1 VLKEVDYA
9 IDLLFVL
16 DLTFN
21 CFTTYVNEEGEE
33 VTRPKEIR
41 RHYLRS
47 GNLGLDVI
55 AVIPFDDVVE
65 WADAGINSTSL
76 KIVRCLKL
84 IRLFRLRRIISL
96 LKIRKD
102 IKLALKITVVLYF
115 LFLFIHICAS
125 LFSLM
130 NSSPEDYTPPS
141 DFGRPEYYYMND
153 MQVYRYWLSF
163 YYIILMLLGADTV
176 VFNTGQCAFAAV
188 VLLLG
193 SMITA
198 VLFGQITVLVLDL
211 NGHSANMQ
219 EALEASNDVMISLRL
234 PKTMV
239 ALVNEFLSR
248 THNYRKRQS
257 DLRQFFEM
265 VPEDLKQQV
274 ITSVFSSAVQKCHFF
289 DLDQHDKVMQSLNM
303 VHTKPEETVIH
314 RGSRADSVFIVSSG
328 ELLVCACN
336 SLGEESVFKR
346 LSGGNYFGEVG
357 VLLGTR
363 RTASVTALNYC
374 VLAVLAADSFHRIS
388 TPAVRWKAKEHIYTA
403 YREPWREFV
412 VSCLKLVP
420 ALAAVPD
427 LDLVLTAFQCKTLK
441 LAHGGVLVPA
451 GTVPESVFIV
461 LSGELELEAGIRL
474 KGQEITVI
482 TLSRG
487 AVCYGTAA
495 LTRVVQAYSLVA
507 RQEATVLQLD
517 SDVVYGTPYLEL
529 KKRVQTVK
537 EFVDLSTLKT
547 PDCDLIQP
555 EISPLDRLRLAVLK
569 VRLKQKRA
577 KTTRRASVLR
587 DLQAL
592 TEGLVETNDE
602 EMIEVPEAEFTAAC
616 LQVFQQS
623 QVLAKGVEDL
633 QRVAK
638 RCKPKL

>member
-1 VLKEVDYA
+1 MEYT
-9 IDLLFVL
+9 IDLLFVV
-16 DLTFN
+16 DLIFN

-33 VTRPKEIR
+33 VTRGKEIR

-55 AVIPFDDVVE
+55 AVIPFDDIVE

-76 KIVRCLKL
+76 RIVRCLKL

-102 IKLALKITVVLYF
+102 LKLALKISVVLYF

-130 NSSPEDYTPPS
+130 NSSPEDYTPPN

-163 YYIILMLLGADTV
+163 YYLILMLLGADTV

-188 VLLLG
+188 VLLIG

-198 VLFGQITVLVLDL
+198 VLFGQITALVLDL
-211 NGHSANMQ
+211 NGRSANMQ

-234 PKTMV
+234 PKPMV

-274 ITSVFSSAVQKCHFF
+274 ITSVFSSAVHKCRFF
-289 DLDQHDKVMQSLNM
+289 DLDQHEKVMQSLSM
-303 VHTKPEETVIH
+303 LHTKPEETVIH
-314 RGSRADSVFIVSSG
+314 RGARAESLFIVSSG
-328 ELLVCACN
+328 ELLVSACG

-346 LSGGNYFGEVG
+346 LSAGSYFGEVG

-388 TPAVRWKAKEHIYTA
+388 TPAVRWKAKEHIYQA
-403 YREPWREFV
+403 YREPWRDFV

-420 ALAAVPD
+420 ALASVPD
-427 LDLVLTAFQCKTLK
+427 LDLVLAAFQCKTLR
-441 LAHGGVLVPA
+441 LAPEGVLMPA
-451 GTVPESVFIV
+451 GKAPECIFIV
-461 LSGELELEAGIRL
+461 LSGELEAGTKL
-474 KGQEITVI
+474 KGMAVL
-482 TLSRG
+482 TLTRG
-487 AVCYGTAA
+487 AVCYATAA

-517 SDVVYGTPYLEL
+517 SEVVYGSHYSEL
-529 KKRVQTVK
+529 KKRIQSVK
-537 EFVDLSTLKT
+537 EFEDWSALKT

-555 EISPLDRLRLAVLK
+555 QMKPLDRLRLAVLK

-587 DLQAL
+587 ELQVLSEAL
-592 TEGLVETNDE
+592 VSEAKDE
-602 EMIEVPEAEFTAAC
+602 EVIEVPEAEFTAAC

-623 QVLAKGVEDL
+623 QTLSKAIEDL
-633 QRVAK
+633 QQAAK
-638 RCKPKL
+638 RQGHKSLLSSS